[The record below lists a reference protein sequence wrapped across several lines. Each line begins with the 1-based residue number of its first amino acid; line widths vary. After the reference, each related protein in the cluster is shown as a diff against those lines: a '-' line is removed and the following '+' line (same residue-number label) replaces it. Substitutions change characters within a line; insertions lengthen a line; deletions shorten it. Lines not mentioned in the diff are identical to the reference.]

1 MQDAALDDRY
11 RKRIKDL
18 IAEAVVEPD
27 DARRYSLL
35 WMADEWLALLAR
47 RVSGHENGAGRFRP
61 AP

>member
-1 MQDAALDDRY
+1 MPTAHDDRY
-11 RKRIKDL
+11 RQRIKDL

-47 RVSGHENGAGRFRP
+47 RVPGHENGAGRFRP